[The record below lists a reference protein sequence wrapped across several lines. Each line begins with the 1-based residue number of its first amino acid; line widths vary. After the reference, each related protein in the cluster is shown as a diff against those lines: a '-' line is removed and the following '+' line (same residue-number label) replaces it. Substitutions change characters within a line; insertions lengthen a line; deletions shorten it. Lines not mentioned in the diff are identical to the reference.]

1 MPSQL
6 FRITRAP
13 EAEPIDPDMLR
24 RLLWRARS
32 DSEWQVTDIDALEA
46 MLKKAQDEKARKE
59 GSSENHKKAVS

>member
-24 RLLWRARS
+24 RFLWRARP
-32 DSEWQVTDIDALEA
+32 DSEWQVADIDALGFPG
-46 MLKKAQDEKARKE
+46 QNGKE
-59 GSSENHKKAVS
+59 